1 MPGASLGL
9 DVFVIGDMNTGAPL
23 VNDTEPTQLTKK
35 DVHRNKAEGKRAGLA
50 YSSRGEIAQAD
61 WQRYIPCSSY

>member
-1 MPGASLGL
+1 M
-9 DVFVIGDMNTGAPL
+9 
-23 VNDTEPTQLTKK
+23 NDTEPTQLTKK